1 MEIFE
6 GDRGPINERRCL
18 RSRHQE
24 AFIVSPEAA
33 PERTFEAVSDALF
46 EIIVG
51 LGVGADGYW
60 GPEVEV
66 CEFGF
71 FDGIGETIGR
81 VDGLFLEV
89 RGSHDKGSRVRG
101 VGRGRAPCGGGCL
114 R

>member
-6 GDRGPINERRCL
+6 GDRGPMYERRCL
-18 RSRHQE
+18 RGGHQE
-24 AFIVSPEAA
+24 AFIVSLEAA
-33 PERTFEAVSDALF
+33 PERTFKAVSDALF
-46 EIIVG
+46 EIIEG
-51 LGVGADGYW
+51 LGEGAEGDR

-66 CEFGF
+66 GELGC
-71 FDGIGETIGR
+71 FDGVGETIGR

-89 RGSHDKGSRVRG
+89 RGGHDKGSRVRG